1 MLSQSERQVYSLP
14 SFGSLHLCDGIY
26 STVTNHA
33 GGAGDVYPSLIQA
46 VLPRI
51 LYAAAPPGNSA
62 WENRK
67 QCLKVHA
74 FDGLV
79 EKI

>member
-1 MLSQSERQVYSLP
+1 MVFITVYNL
-14 SFGSLHLCDGIY
+14 
-26 STVTNHA
+26 A

-62 WENRK
+62 WENRR
-67 QCLKVHA
+67 QCLKVSA
-74 FDGLV
+74 FFGLAEQILCAAFSFAPYKFV
-79 EKI
+79 I